1 MHFPHGTCQQY
12 EWPFKP
18 GHTRIN
24 PLKWRLHVCLHGIDS
39 ALHGCHGCWQAPLLN
54 DDLFSDCT
62 CSMTWQIAVKF
73 MYGFPWWFLC
83 KFHTS
88 LARSLHSTMSGKE
101 IFLHSV
107 NWTRGGNSHSAF
119 TFWMTA
125 AMFVFAKV
133 HLNPYELNCIL
144 LHLIHLKNAL
154 TSDREST
161 VLNPGDEHYRPAKVD
176 VAGCAFPLSI
186 RQLLI
191 QLSNH

>member
-1 MHFPHGTCQQY
+1 MSQLLAGSGCEWWFVFRWHVQY
-12 EWPFKP
+12 ELTNSCQIHAWISSV
-18 GHTRIN
+18 GHLLCN
-24 PLKWRLHVCLHGIDS
+24 
-39 ALHGCHGCWQAPLLN
+39 APHML
-54 DDLFSDCT
+54 
-62 CSMTWQIAVKF
+62 
-73 MYGFPWWFLC
+73 
-83 KFHTS
+83 
-88 LARSLHSTMSGKE
+88 LARSSHSTVSGKE
-101 IFLHSV
+101 IFPLSV
-107 NWTRGGNSHSAF
+107 KWTRGGGYSHSVF

-161 VLNPGDEHYRPAKVD
+161 VLNPGDEHYSPAKVD

-191 QLSNH
+191 QRSNR